1 MVVRLVSSG
10 AWFIRWGC
18 IACVWSL
25 LGCSW
30 MLWVALQC
38 VLAPAHAFI
47 LLSSYPAYSRQFEV
61 GTNYKF
67 AYESS
72 VLLNEP
78 RPDPS
83 PKDVGFKVELT
94 AEVTPVWQHPSNGLE
109 QILKLQVS
117 GPQLGVK
124 SRNDGSKDG
133 LGFLQKSSRV
143 NSYKMHP
150 LYLHW
155 SGGNIKKVYH
165 IEEDELSMLNIK
177 KGISSL
183 LQMQTK
189 DVTQTEVDAS
199 GKCEVT
205 YKMRGSNHLTK
216 TKRNCQ
222 TVTPVLF
229 HNQTNKALGA
239 DVESQVVTT
248 YELGS
253 DDKMIVKATGTEMHF
268 LRVNVRRQ
276 AGAEAMSTQLL
287 EHKASEKISTKK
299 LSGSTAA
306 EAVKSISKSLGK
318 TLVADQ
324 LATKEDP
331 KECIACLSLPE
342 LINNFRKSLS
352 STALATQG
360 SAIAFIRIM
369 RKVREADEKTLDGVL
384 KEVKNKKIL
393 PQLLDILAAA
403 QTVAAHKSAMKVLK
417 FTGQIAMPERY
428 LMSLA
433 LTTHPL
439 EFVIQDLLKLSTKG
453 LKNDKLFETLMLTIG
468 TLTNTYSK
476 MTGAKKQVVAQVKK
490 QILDQLDKC
499 KDESCQMMYIRTLK
513 NLKAPDTVDIL
524 LNYAAGPERK
534 PAIYAARA
542 LQTMPDGFLNDKH
555 LKSLESIFFEL
566 KRIHDTSVR
575 AMSIDML
582 LRNSPSETLVR
593 DVLVFMSSEQTTME
607 LNTLI
612 LTRLQDLAEKNEK
625 FKKILR
631 KVFGDQ
637 RVNNYDTLSQM
648 GLSSAF
654 SRSLAETQSA
664 NSSFSSMLEITGGL
678 LKRSTVDAFVQTEDS
693 EMRLLSFGIFAGG
706 MSMFGGKDAV
716 DDGEDANAGI
726 EITLLNNQLRPIVFF
741 TGQGELMGHVW
752 AGTGSE
758 RTTALQ
764 GSLLLQDHHEVKPLQ
779 NGLNADLILTGVIS
793 FDFAGQGTVSLWN
806 QDAHSKVELGA
817 SLVVQGQARVDNS
830 FVQTLVEFNTGAQTQ
845 LNFVTDLS
853 FGGEILMC
861 LQMIQPNF
869 EVVTNLRK
877 LERIQGSNYHLK
889 KYKKKTTNVPGKT
902 FVMNKKNT
910 ELCNKMAGQ

>member
-1 MVVRLVSSG
+1 MGRT
-10 AWFIRWGC
+10 AT
-18 IACVWSL
+18 
-25 LGCSW
+25 
-30 MLWVALQC
+30 
-38 VLAPAHAFI
+38 I
-47 LLSSYPAYSRQFEV
+47 LLVVITFCAYSRQFEV

-124 SRNDGSKDG
+124 SRNDGSSDG
-133 LGFLQKSSRV
+133 LGFLQKTSRV

-165 IEEDELSMLNIK
+165 IEEDELSMVNIK

-229 HNQTNKALGA
+229 HNQTNEALGA

-248 YELGS
+248 YELSS

-287 EHKASEKISTKK
+287 EHKASEKISVKK
-299 LSGSTAA
+299 ESGSTAA
-306 EAVKSISKSLGK
+306 EVVKSISKSLGK

-331 KECIACLSLPE
+331 KECIACLSLSK
-342 LINNFRKSLS
+342 LIDNFRKSLAP
-352 STALATQG
+352 TALATQS

-369 RKVREADEKTLDGVL
+369 RKVREADEKTIDAVL
-384 KEVKNKKIL
+384 KEAKNRKII

-403 QTVAAHKSAMKVLK
+403 QTVGAHKSAMKILK
-417 FTGQIAMPERY
+417 FNGQIDMPERY

-439 EFVIQDLLKLSTKG
+439 EFVIQDLLKLATKG
-453 LKNDKLFETLMLTIG
+453 LKNDKLYETLMLTIG
-468 TLTNTYSK
+468 TLTNTFSK
-476 MTGAKKQVVAQVKK
+476 MPGNAKKTVVDQVKK
-490 QILDQLDKC
+490 QILNQLDKC

-513 NLKAPDTVDIL
+513 NLQAPDTVDIL

-542 LQTMPDGFLNDKH
+542 LQTMPIGFLNDKH
-555 LKSLESIFFEL
+555 LKRLERIFFQLE
-566 KRIHDTSVR
+566 RIHDTSVR

-582 LRNSPSETLVR
+582 LQNKPSELLVK
-593 DVLVFMSSEQTTME
+593 DVLAFMSSEMTTME

-612 LTRLQDLAEKNEK
+612 LTRIQDLAEKNEK
-625 FKKILR
+625 FNKILR
-631 KVFGDQ
+631 KVISDP
-637 RVNNYDTLSQM
+637 RVGNYNTFSQM

-654 SRSLAETQSA
+654 SRTLAETQSA

-678 LKRSTVDAFVQTEDS
+678 LKRSTVDAYVQTKDS

-726 EITLLNNQLRPIVFF
+726 EISLLNNQLRPYVFF

-793 FDFAGQGTVSLWN
+793 FDFAGQATVSLWN

-817 SLVVQGQARVDNS
+817 ALVVQGQARVDNS

-845 LNFVTDLS
+845 LNFVTDLA

-869 EVVTNLRK
+869 EVITNLRK

-910 ELCNKMAGQ
+910 ELCNKMARQ